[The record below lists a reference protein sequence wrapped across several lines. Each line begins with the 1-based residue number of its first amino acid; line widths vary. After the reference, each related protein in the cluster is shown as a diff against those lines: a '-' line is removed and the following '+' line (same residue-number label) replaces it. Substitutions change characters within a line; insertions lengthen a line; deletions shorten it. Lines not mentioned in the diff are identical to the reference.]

1 VDSVHYIGV
10 DLGGTTLTAAAVDVA
25 SGEISGRRQVP
36 TQAIQ
41 GPEAVMARM
50 AGLVEDVVD
59 AAGLPRER
67 IGAVGIGVPGVLDM
81 ERGYTVFLCNMPT
94 TWPQVPLQATIED
107 RVGLPCFIINDVR
120 AFTLGEK
127 TFGAGRDVDT
137 IVCMA
142 IGTGIGGGIVVNGQL
157 HLGISGTA
165 GEVGHQV
172 IDSYGPPCACGSRGC
187 LETLASGAAI
197 TGMALKAIT
206 QGVTTQITGMVE
218 NDLNAVSP
226 EVIARAAREGDPVA
240 RKIYERA
247 GFYLGIGVA
256 NLITVISPRMVII
269 GGGVAEAGELLL
281 DPLRRTVV
289 ERVRLTPMDQVQ
301 IVQAQLGTDAG
312 LVGAAVWAAQQ
323 ATRRTA

>member
-1 VDSVHYIGV
+1 MESTHYIGV
-10 DLGGTTLTAAAVDVA
+10 DLGGTTLTAAAVDIA
-25 SGEISGRRQVP
+25 SGDITGRQQVP
-36 TQAIQ
+36 TLAIQ

-50 AGLVEDVVD
+50 AELIRCVSD
-59 AAGLPRER
+59 AAGLPKEQ

-94 TWPQVPLQATIED
+94 TWPQVPLQATMED
-107 RVGLPCFIINDVR
+107 KVGLPAFILNDVR

-137 IVCMA
+137 IVCVA

-172 IDSYGPPCACGSRGC
+172 VDSYGPPCACGSRGC

-197 TGMALKAIT
+197 TAMALKAIT
-206 QGVTTQITGMVE
+206 QGVTTQIAGLVE
-218 NDLNAVSP
+218 NDLNAVTP

-240 RKIYERA
+240 CEIFERA

-269 GGGVAEAGELLL
+269 GGGVAQAGELLL
-281 DPLRRTVV
+281 HPLRRTVV
-289 ERVRLTPMDQVQ
+289 DRVRLTPMDHVQ
-301 IVQAQLGTDAG
+301 IVRAQLGTDAG
-312 LVGAAVWAAQQ
+312 LVGAAAWAA
-323 ATRRTA
+323 RRAMRPAE